1 MERGSMNFELA
12 KELKEAG
19 YARVEI
25 EIKEQK

>member
-1 MERGSMNFELA
+1 MNFELA